1 MKILIISQYF
11 WPENFRIN
19 EISHE
24 LSKLGNKVSVLTG
37 MPNYP
42 EGFFY
47 KNFLKNKVSYAKYK
61 NINILRVPILQRRKN
76 KFNLLLNYIS
86 FVLSST
92 IFGLFTIKKKEY
104 DIIFVFQTSP
114 VFVGITSS
122 IISITKDI
130 PQIIWVL
137 DIWPE
142 TLISVGITNK
152 YIINLVRKI
161 VDKIYSYSFLVL
173 AQSKSFVENIKQYKS
188 IKGNVFYF
196 PVWSEFTLN
205 LAKQKKA
212 KEIKVKQNC
221 FTIIFAGNIGEAQD
235 FPTILNAIEYLSK
248 KRFND
253 FRLLIIGDGRKKKW
267 LIKNINERGLNSYVE
282 IYKKFP
288 LSRMPSI
295 FLHGD
300 ALLVSLSDQIAFNMT
315 IPGKVQTYLSTGLPI
330 LGILNGEGANI
341 IEEAGAGYTCNAGNY
356 KDLANLI
363 IRLKNDSK
371 ETRKKM
377 GQRGKKFG
385 ESKFNKKKLI
395 FKLNNIFKHVVIKK
409 EVFTNIE
416 YEKF

>member
-1 MKILIISQYF
+1 MNILIISQYF

-19 EISHE
+19 EISNE

-47 KNFLKNKVSYAKYK
+47 KDFLKNKSSYSKYK
-61 NINILRVPILQRRKN
+61 NVNIYRVPIIPRRRN
-76 KFNLLLNYIS
+76 KFNLLINYIS
-86 FVLSST
+86 FVISAS
-92 IFGLFTIKKKEY
+92 IFGLFKIKKNDY

-114 VFVGITSS
+114 VFVGIASS
-122 IISITKDI
+122 IISKTKNI

-152 YIINLVRKI
+152 VIINFVRKI
-161 VDKIYSYSFLVL
+161 VNNIYSCSFLVI
-173 AQSKSFVENIKQYKS
+173 AQSKSFVENIKKYKS
-188 IKGNVFYF
+188 IKNNVFYF
-196 PVWSEFTLN
+196 PVWSEFSLN
-205 LAKQKKA
+205 LTKQKKA
-212 KEIKVKQNC
+212 KEIKVRKNC

-235 FPTILNAIEYLSK
+235 FPTILNAIEYLSN

-253 FRLLIIGDGRKKKW
+253 FRLLVIGDGRKKKW
-267 LIKNINERGLNSYVE
+267 LIKNIKERGLEKYVE

-288 LSRMPSI
+288 LSKMPSI

-330 LGILNGEGANI
+330 LGLLNGEGANL
-341 IEEAGAGYTCNAGNY
+341 IEEAGAGYTCNVGNY

-363 IRLKNDSK
+363 IRLKNDPK
-371 ETRKKM
+371 DLRRKM
-377 GQRGKKFG
+377 GQRGKIFG
-385 ESKFNKKKLI
+385 ASKFNKKKLMC
-395 FKLNNIFKHVVIKK
+395 KLNKIFKHVVIKK

>member
-1 MKILIISQYF
+1 MNILIISQYF

-19 EISHE
+19 EISNE

-47 KNFLKNKVSYAKYK
+47 KDFLKNKSSYSRYK
-61 NINILRVPILQRRKN
+61 NINIFRVPIIPRRRN
-76 KFNLLLNYIS
+76 KFNLFINYIS
-86 FVLSST
+86 FVISAS
-92 IFGLFTIKKKEY
+92 IFGLFNIKKNDY

-114 VFVGITSS
+114 VFVGIASS
-122 IISITKDI
+122 IISKTKNV

-142 TLISVGITNK
+142 TLISVGITNEF
-152 YIINLVRKI
+152 IINFVRKI
-161 VDKIYSYSFLVL
+161 VNDIYSCSFLVL
-173 AQSKSFVENIKQYKS
+173 AQSKSFVENIKKYKS
-188 IKGNVFYF
+188 IKNNVFYF
-196 PVWSEFTLN
+196 PVWSEFNLN
-205 LAKQKKA
+205 LTKQKKA
-212 KEIKVKQNC
+212 QEIKVRKNC

-235 FPTILNAIEYLSK
+235 FPTIINAIEYLSK
-248 KRFND
+248 NRFND
-253 FRLLIIGDGRKKKW
+253 FRLLVIGDGRKKKW
-267 LIKNINERGLNSYVE
+267 LMKNIKERGLEKYVE

-288 LSRMPSI
+288 LSKMPSI

-330 LGILNGEGANI
+330 LGILNGEGANLI
-341 IEEAGAGYTCNAGNY
+341 NEAGAGYTCNAGNY

-363 IRLKNDSK
+363 IRLKNDPK
-371 ETRKKM
+371 DLKIKM
-377 GQRGKKFG
+377 GQRGKIFG
-385 ESKFNKKKLI
+385 ASKFNKKKLMR
-395 FKLNNIFKHVVIKK
+395 KLNKIFKHVVINK
-409 EVFTNIE
+409 EVFTNME